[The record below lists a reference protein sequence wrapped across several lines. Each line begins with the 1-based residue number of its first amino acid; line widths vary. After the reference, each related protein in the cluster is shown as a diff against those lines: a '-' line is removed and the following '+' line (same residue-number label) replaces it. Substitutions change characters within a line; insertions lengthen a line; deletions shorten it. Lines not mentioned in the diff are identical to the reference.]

1 MSVVVQI
8 CGGLGNQM
16 FQYAMGRALSVRYG
30 VPLLLDLSWFQNM
43 QGCTPRSFQLEVFP
57 ALQRE
62 KALWRECSCAD
73 KKKLCHVPLWK
84 KCIGELL
91 RKQYYNANHFIE
103 RNCATGQFFENIQFP
118 VYLQGYWQNVHYFE
132 AISDVIAG
140 DFTFGKFPVTSKELA
155 TEIVDTEN
163 SVFVHLRRG
172 DYVYNAV
179 TNAHH
184 GVCSVEYYKEAI
196 QYIQNHTP
204 QATLYL
210 FSDDPEWVRYNFDT
224 QGLPSVVVD
233 LHDEE
238 TSYCDMHLMSLCKHH
253 IIANSSFSWWG
264 AWLAK
269 GGGITI
275 SPKRWVLDPQM
286 TEENPS
292 MESWH
297 KI

>member
-1 MSVVVQI
+1 MSVVVHV

-43 QGCTPRSFQLEVFP
+43 QGCTPRSFQLEIFP

-62 KALWRECSCAD
+62 KSLWSECSSVD
-73 KKKLCHVPLWK
+73 RKKLCHVPLWK
-84 KCIGELL
+84 KFVGKFWGRQCV
-91 RKQYYNANHFIE
+91 NANHIFE
-103 RNCATGQFFENIQFP
+103 GNYVPEKFFEKMHFP
-118 VYLQGYWQNVHYFE
+118 VYLQGYWQNARYFE
-132 AISDVIAG
+132 DISSVIAE
-140 DFTFGKFPVTSKELA
+140 DFTFGKLPVTSTTLA
-155 TEIVDTEN
+155 DEIVATEN
-163 SVFVHLRRG
+163 SVFIHVRRG
-172 DYVYNAV
+172 DYVHNAV

-184 GVCSVEYYKEAI
+184 GVCSDEYYKKAI
-196 QYIQNHTP
+196 QYIQNCTP
-204 QATLYL
+204 QATLFL

-224 QGLPSVVVD
+224 HGLPSVIVD
-233 LHDEE
+233 LHDEA
-238 TSYCDMHLMSLCKHH
+238 TAYCDMYLMSLCRHH

-275 SPKRWVLDPQM
+275 SPKRWVLDPQRN
-286 TEENPS
+286 EENPS